1 MEKDSKD
8 DTNLFK
14 ILGAHE
20 VFLNPYHVSSRN
32 LIYIMRSETLDPMGL
47 FLETS
52 NIFSLL
58 IWA

>member
-8 DTNLFK
+8 DANLFT

-32 LIYIMRSETLDPMGL
+32 PIYIMRFETLDPMGL

-58 IWA
+58 KWA